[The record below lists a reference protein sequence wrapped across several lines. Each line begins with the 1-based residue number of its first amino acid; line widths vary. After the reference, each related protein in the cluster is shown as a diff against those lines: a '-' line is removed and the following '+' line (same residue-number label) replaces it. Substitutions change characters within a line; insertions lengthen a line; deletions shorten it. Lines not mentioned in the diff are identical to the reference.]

1 MLKITRSQESN
12 ANITSPFGA
21 LCDKI
26 TRFNHFRLARNL
38 LQPRRQQPHGVIVSF
53 CVLFLA
59 RRYIASPLLNSIRRL
74 VHRRR
79 RLLEDFSKLPSPSA
93 VLLHRMT
100 VRTGKVALCSLRWP
114 PEACNQA
121 TGQLWGSRGAYRQTA
136 RDYMFTL
143 PFLVLVFHSRFHS
156 HTHTH

>member
-1 MLKITRSQESN
+1 MPPVIKSRGSIISDLIAICSSYTGR
-12 ANITSPFGA
+12 
-21 LCDKI
+21 
-26 TRFNHFRLARNL
+26 
-38 LQPRRQQPHGVIVSF
+38 VIVSF

-59 RRYIASPLLNSIRRL
+59 RRYIALALLNSIRCL

-79 RLLEDFSKLPSPSA
+79 QLLEDFLKLPSSLA

-121 TGQLWGSRGAYRQTA
+121 TGQLWGSRGVYRHTA

-143 PFLVLVFHSRFHS
+143 PFLVLVFHSHFHS
-156 HTHTH
+156 HTHTHTRGGIF

>member
-38 LQPRRQQPHGVIVSF
+38 QQLHKVTVSF

-59 RRYIASPLLNSIRRL
+59 RRYVALPLLNSIWCL
-74 VHRRR
+74 VHGHRQ
-79 RLLEDFSKLPSPSA
+79 LLEDFLKLPSPLA

-100 VRTGKVALCSLRWP
+100 VRTRKVALCSLRWP

-121 TGQLWGSRGAYRQTA
+121 TGQLWGSRGVYRQTA

-143 PFLVLVFHSRFHS
+143 PFLVLVFHSHFHS
-156 HTHTH
+156 HTHTRGGIF